1 MPRIRPTNSH
11 RSETRKRTLMAFTLE
26 QIILQAAQK
35 LATVSCSARLDAE
48 VLAMHVCNLSR
59 TGLITQG
66 GYVPDPMQAQR
77 LDEVMKRRLQG
88 EPISYITGRRE
99 FWSLD
104 LQITPEVLI
113 PRPETELLVEQ
124 ALARIP
130 NDANWLIADLGTGSG
145 AVALA
150 LAHERPHCRVLATD
164 TSRAA
169 LTLTQANAQRLGL
182 RNLECRTGD
191 WLTPLAGEKLDMIVS
206 NPPYIAETDPHLCAG
221 DLRFE
226 PRAALTP
233 GGDGLDAIRC
243 IIRDSRAH
251 MRPNAWLLLEH
262 GYDQGIAVRTL
273 FAAQAYRAV
282 ASFRDTSGQ
291 ERVTIA
297 AC

>member
-1 MPRIRPTNSH
+1 
-11 RSETRKRTLMAFTLE
+11 MAFTLE
-26 QIILQAAQK
+26 QFIRKARQE
-35 LATVSCSARLDAE
+35 LAEVSPSARLDAE

-66 GYVPDPMQAQR
+66 AHVPNPEQGQR
-77 LDEVMKRRLQG
+77 LQEMLTRRLRG
-88 EPISYITGRRE
+88 EPIAYITGRRE

-104 LQITPEVLI
+104 LQVTPDVLI

-130 NDANWLIADLGTGSG
+130 IDANWVIADLGTGSG

-150 LAHERPHCRVLATD
+150 LAHERPDCRVLATD
-164 TSRAA
+164 TSAAA
-169 LTLTQANAQRLGL
+169 LALTQVNAKRLGL
-182 RNLECRTGD
+182 TNLECRSGN
-191 WLTPLAGEKLDMIVS
+191 WLTPLAGEQLDMIVS
-206 NPPYIAETDPHLCAG
+206 NPPYIAETDPHLHAG

-243 IIRDSRAH
+243 IIRDACEHLRA
-251 MRPNAWLLLEH
+251 NAWLLLEH
-262 GYDQGIAVRTL
+262 GYDQGAAVRAL
-273 FAAQAYRAV
+273 LGSRGYRDIT
-282 ASFRDTSGQ
+282 SFHDISNQ
-291 ERVTIA
+291 ERVTA